1 MDYKLT
7 LFLITFGF
15 TILIVN
21 TEDVNSSQKSGI
33 KEFEIGKT
41 AICCYFSDQ
50 IWSFFK
56 NIISPFVT
64 YLIQSGFLYLVDS
77 QGKHRTF

>member
-1 MDYKLT
+1 MDYKLK

-21 TEDVNSSQKSGI
+21 TEDVISPQKSGI
-33 KEFEIGKT
+33 KKFEIGKT
-41 AICCYFSDQ
+41 VCCYFSDQ
-50 IWSFFK
+50 SLSLFK

-77 QGKHRTF
+77 QGIHRTF